1 MYDFLKRPAWILSHV
16 VIGTLIIACI
26 GLGFWQ
32 KARWE
37 LHRDEAA
44 QLEARATAAPVALD
58 EVVPPGT
65 PPGDVPEKVRFTRV
79 EVAGTYD
86 GAAEVAVRGRS
97 LDGAPGSWVLTP
109 LVRADGTAVAVVRGW
124 IPLVDPRTPTAP
136 FPGSQP
142 PTGPVTVTGTVQL
155 TQEKGT
161 FGATDPASGTLREL
175 SRVDLAR
182 FGRQVGQPLAP
193 VWVQL
198 DGQQP
203 PQPGGIASL
212 PRPVP
217 VDVPSPSQNFS
228 YMMQWWFFALIG
240 LVGYPLIL
248 RRVAR
253 NRSRND
259 LVPMEP
265 PPDLH
270 EVPDGDAGRD
280 RPVRHPA

>member
-16 VIGTLIIACI
+16 VIGTLVLACI

-37 LHRDEAA
+37 LHRDEAE
-44 QLEARATAAPVALD
+44 QLEARSTAAPVPLD

-65 PPGDVPEKVRFTRV
+65 GPVLPGDVPEDVRFTRV

-86 GAAEVAVRGRS
+86 AAAEVAVRGRS

-109 LVRADGTAVAVVRGW
+109 LVQADGTAVAVVRGW
-124 IPLVDPRTPTAP
+124 IPLVDPRTPAAP
-136 FPGSQP
+136 FAGSEP

-155 TQEKGT
+155 TQERGT
-161 FGATDPASGTLREL
+161 FGSTDPGTGRLTDL
-175 SRVDLAR
+175 ARVDLAR
-182 FGRQVGQPLAP
+182 LARQSSVPLEP

-203 PQPGGIASL
+203 PQPGGLTSL

-259 LVPMEP
+259 LVPLEP
-265 PPDLH
+265 PPELR
-270 EVPDGDAGRD
+270 DAPGRD
-280 RPVRHPA
+280 RPARHPA